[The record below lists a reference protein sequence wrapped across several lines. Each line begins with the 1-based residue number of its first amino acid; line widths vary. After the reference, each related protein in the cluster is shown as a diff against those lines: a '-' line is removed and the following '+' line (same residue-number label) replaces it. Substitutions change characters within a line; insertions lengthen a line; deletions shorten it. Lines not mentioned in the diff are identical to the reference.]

1 MKKILIFLFSFFVG
15 LSFTCSPVFP
25 WGSATH
31 AYIGD
36 HIGKIFGLRNS
47 NEIYGSMLP
56 DLFNYMFELEGT
68 DLYFYFR
75 AHTHGFPGQ
84 EDFMKVWYKAKWWGY
99 QKSIAYGF
107 VSHNDVWGADSTAH
121 YASRTL
127 NPEEGWVVTKSKEL
141 EQLLSGSFDDIG
153 LGGEEY
159 YELRV
164 ELCHSIIET
173 AGDIIIKRVDNKI
186 GSKILLSA
194 MFRTPQCPTLLINAI
209 GEAYRDIIKQ
219 AENEFRKMMILYG
232 QALMQDE
239 DTAIELIAEQMANL
253 AEEYLKNK
261 GIELPSGIELKSLIE
276 DALQTAISLIKDDY
290 MKEVEATIEY
300 IKVNLWKHRVFYF

>member
-1 MKKILIFLFSFFVG
+1 
-15 LSFTCSPVFP
+15 
-25 WGSATH
+25 
-31 AYIGD
+31 
-36 HIGKIFGLRNS
+36 
-47 NEIYGSMLP
+47 
-56 DLFNYMFELEGT
+56 
-68 DLYFYFR
+68 
-75 AHTHGFPGQ
+75 
-84 EDFMKVWYKAKWWGY
+84 MKVWYEAKWWGY

-141 EQLLSGSFDDIG
+141 EQLLSDTFNDIG

-159 YELRV
+159 YELRL
-164 ELCHSIIET
+164 ELCHNIIET
-173 AGDIIIKRVDNKI
+173 AGDIIIKRVDSKI
-186 GSKILLSA
+186 GSKILFSA
-194 MFRTPQCPTLLINAI
+194 LFRTSRCPTLLINAI
-209 GEAYRDIIKQ
+209 GKEYEELIKQ

-239 DTAIELIAEQMANL
+239 DTAIGLLAEQMANL
-253 AEEYLKNK
+253 AEEYLKGK

-276 DALQTAISLIKDDY
+276 DALRVAISVIKDDY
-290 MKEVEATIEY
+290 MKEVEATIKY

>member
-1 MKKILIFLFSFFVG
+1 MKKILIPLLSFFVG
-15 LSFTCSPVFP
+15 LVFTCSTAFP

-36 HIGKIFGLRNS
+36 HIGKILGLRNS

-56 DLFNYMFELEGT
+56 DLFNYTFELEGT
-68 DLYFYFR
+68 NLYFFLR
-75 AHTHGFPGQ
+75 SHTHGFPGQ

-121 YASRTL
+121 HASRTL

-141 EQLLSGSFDDIG
+141 EQLLSDTFNDIG

-159 YELRV
+159 YELRL
-164 ELCHSIIET
+164 ELCHNIVET
-173 AGDIIIKRVDNKI
+173 AGDIIIKRIDSRI
-186 GSKILLSA
+186 GSKILFSA
-194 MFRTPQCPTLLINAI
+194 LFRTSKCPTLLINAI
-209 GEAYRDIIKQ
+209 GKEYKELIKQ

-239 DTAIELIAEQMANL
+239 DTAIELLAEQMANL
-253 AEEYLKNK
+253 AEEYLKGK
-261 GIELPSGIELKSLIE
+261 GIELPPGIELKSLIE
-276 DALQTAISLIKDDY
+276 DALQVAISVIKDDY
-290 MKEVEATIEY
+290 MKEVEATIKY